1 MPWTDKDTKRMMK
14 RLQKRTLHLHRRAL
28 KRGHEVVLARDGKL
42 IKICKDG
49 KIEVLK
55 ELPPRHHVP
64 KGTKLH
70 IKYKP
75 NDPTN
80 SVRTVQEPATHPA
93 DPCS

>member
-55 ELPPRHHVP
+55 DLPPRHRIPV
-64 KGTKLH
+64 GTTLK
-70 IKYKP
+70 I
-75 NDPTN
+75 NNRSDDTI
-80 SVRTVQEPATHPA
+80 
-93 DPCS
+93 